1 MAPSPGL
8 AKEVH
13 MVLGIEDPGVWLAYV
28 LSLACAALCVGYG
41 IIHWNKGLEQPAK
54 PDDDDDEPTGVD
66 L

>member
-1 MAPSPGL
+1 
-8 AKEVH
+8 

-54 PDDDDDEPTGVD
+54 QDDDDDEPTGVD